1 MPAASS
7 PDRGNAAQS
16 SWTRRLAAIAAGRLT
31 AVGSRALRL
40 GGGTT
45 LPGRVAMALAP
56 HVVTDLARDL
66 PRGIILISGTNGK
79 TTTARL
85 LGGILEAA
93 GIDPIHNRAG
103 ANLLSG
109 IASALVGRATLSGVV
124 RGEAGLFEVDE
135 ATLPAAV
142 EASRPRVLI
151 LLNLFRDQL
160 DRYGEIDILAE
171 RWRRALLAMPTGSV
185 LVYNADDP
193 LVAEVGR
200 TYEGPTLT
208 FGLDEAPEGSPR
220 AQTPEHAAD
229 SRYCYRC
236 GRPYEYAL
244 VTLGHMGHYR
254 CTQCGTTRLSPDV
267 RATGIRLR
275 GADGASL
282 SVTYGNQTLAVDTV
296 LPGLYNVYDIAA
308 ASAGALAL
316 GIMVETIRAGIT
328 ATAPAFGRGERVTL
342 DGRDALLLLAKNP
355 AGFNEVLR
363 TVLLAEREPVVLI
376 AINDLIADG
385 RDISWLW
392 DVDFEMLRDR
402 ARGVVVTG
410 LRAEDMA
417 LRLKYAGI
425 DAARVTVERDGA
437 RALERA
443 RALLR
448 DGERLYILPTY
459 TAMLQLRDILARKG
473 IVRGF
478 WKQ

>member
-1 MPAASS
+1 M
-7 PDRGNAAQS
+7 
-16 SWTRRLAAIAAGRLT
+16 
-31 AVGSRALRL
+31 RL

-56 HVVTDLARDL
+56 HIVTDLAGRL
-66 PRGIILISGTNGK
+66 PRGIVLISGTNGK

-85 LGGILEAA
+85 LDGILEAG
-93 GIDPIHNRAG
+93 GIEAIHNRAG

-109 IASALVGRATLSGVV
+109 VASALIERATPSGHL
-124 RGEAGLFEVDE
+124 RGEVGLFEIDE
-135 ATLPAAV
+135 ATLPAVVDA
-142 EASRPRVLI
+142 ARPRVLI

-171 RWRRALLAMPTGSV
+171 RWRRALIAMPATGLV
-185 LVYNADDP
+185 VYNADDP
-193 LVAEVGR
+193 LVADVGR
-200 TYEGPTLT
+200 TYGGRTLT
-208 FGLDEAPEGSPR
+208 FGLDEAPEGR
-220 AQTPEHAAD
+220 APTQSPEHAAD

-236 GRPYEYAL
+236 GRPYEYSL
-244 VTLGHMGHYR
+244 VTIGHMGHYR
-254 CTQCGTTRLSPDV
+254 CMQCGTGRTSPEV

-282 SVTYGNQTLAVDTV
+282 SLVYGDRTLPVSTV

-308 ASAGALAL
+308 AAAGALAMDVDMATIGR
-316 GIMVETIRAGIT
+316 GIA
-328 ATAPAFGRGERVTL
+328 ATAPAFGRGEHVAL

-363 TVLLAEREPVVLI
+363 TVLLAEPAPVVLI

-402 ARGVVVTG
+402 ARHVVVTG
-410 LRAEDMA
+410 IRAEDMA
-417 LRLKYAGI
+417 LRLKYAGLES
-425 DAARVTVERDGA
+425 ARVTVERDGG
-437 RALERA
+437 RALENA
-443 RALLR
+443 RTLLR

-459 TAMLQLRDILARKG
+459 TAMLHLRDILARKG

>member
-1 MPAASS
+1 M
-7 PDRGNAAQS
+7 
-16 SWTRRLAAIAAGRLT
+16 
-31 AVGSRALRL
+31 RL

-56 HVVTDLARDL
+56 HIVTDLAGRL
-66 PRGIILISGTNGK
+66 PRGIVLISGTNGK

-85 LGGILEAA
+85 LDGILEAG
-93 GIDPIHNRAG
+93 GIEAIHNRAG

-109 IASALVGRATLSGVV
+109 VASALIERATPSGHL
-124 RGEAGLFEVDE
+124 RGEVGLFEIDE
-135 ATLPAAV
+135 ATLPAVVDA
-142 EASRPRVLI
+142 ARPRVLI

-171 RWRRALLAMPTGSV
+171 RWRRALIAMPATGLV
-185 LVYNADDP
+185 VYNADDP
-193 LVAEVGR
+193 LVADVGR
-200 TYEGPTLT
+200 TYGGRTLT
-208 FGLDEAPEGSPR
+208 FGLDEAPEGR
-220 AQTPEHAAD
+220 ARTQSPEHAAD

-236 GRPYEYAL
+236 GRPYEYSL
-244 VTLGHMGHYR
+244 VTIGHMGHYR
-254 CTQCGTTRLSPDV
+254 CAQCGIGRTSPEV

-282 SVTYGNQTLAVDTV
+282 SLVYGDRTLPVSTV

-308 ASAGALAL
+308 AAAGALAMDVDMATIGR
-316 GIMVETIRAGIT
+316 GIA
-328 ATAPAFGRGERVTL
+328 ATAPAFGRGEHVAL

-363 TVLLAEREPVVLI
+363 TVLLAEPAPVVLI

-402 ARGVVVTG
+402 ARHVVVTG
-410 LRAEDMA
+410 IRAEDMA
-417 LRLKYAGI
+417 LRLKYAGLEP
-425 DAARVTVERDGA
+425 ARVTVERDGG
-437 RALERA
+437 RALENA
-443 RALLR
+443 RTLLR

-459 TAMLQLRDILARKG
+459 TAMLHLRDILARKG

>member
-1 MPAASS
+1 M
-7 PDRGNAAQS
+7 
-16 SWTRRLAAIAAGRLT
+16 RRLAAIAAGRLT
-31 AVGSRALRL
+31 ALGSRAMRL

-56 HVVTDLARDL
+56 GIITDLAERL
-66 PRGIILISGTNGK
+66 PRGVILISGTNGK

-85 LGGILEAA
+85 LGGILDAA
-93 GIDPIHNRAG
+93 GLTAIHNRAG

-109 IASALVGRATLSGVV
+109 IASALIERATLSGDVH
-124 RGEAGLFEVDE
+124 GEAGLFEVDE
-135 ATLPAAV
+135 ATLPVAV
-142 EASRPRVLI
+142 EATRPSVLI

-171 RWRRALLAMPTGSV
+171 RWRRALVAMPPDVT

-193 LVAEVGR
+193 LVADVGR
-200 TYEGPTLT
+200 TYGGRTLT
-208 FGLDEAPEGSPR
+208 FGLEEAPEGAPGV
-220 AQTPEHAAD
+220 QTPEHAAD

-254 CTQCGTTRLSPDV
+254 CPHCGTGRVPPEV
-267 RATGIRLR
+267 RASAIRLR
-275 GADGASL
+275 GADGVSL
-282 SVTYGNQTLAVDTV
+282 SLALRDQRLAISTV

-316 GIMVETIRAGIT
+316 DIGTESIGRGIT
-328 ATAPAFGRGERVTL
+328 ATGPAFGRGERVAL

-363 TVLLAEREPVVLI
+363 TVLLAEEAPVVLI

-402 ARGVVVTG
+402 ARSVVVTG

-417 LRLKYAGI
+417 LRLKYAGV
-425 DAARVTVERDGA
+425 DAARVTTERDGA
-437 RALERA
+437 LALERA
-443 RALLR
+443 RMLLR
-448 DGERLYILPTY
+448 NGERLYILPTY
-459 TAMLQLRDILARKG
+459 TAMLHLRG
-473 IVRGF
+473 
-478 WKQ
+478 

>member
-1 MPAASS
+1 M
-7 PDRGNAAQS
+7 
-16 SWTRRLAAIAAGRLT
+16 RRLAAIVAGRVAAL
-31 AVGSRALRL
+31 GSRALRL

-45 LPGRVAMALAP
+45 LPGRMANAVAP
-56 HVVTDLARDL
+56 DIITDLAGRL
-66 PRGIILISGTNGK
+66 PRGVVLISGTNGK

-85 LGGILEAA
+85 LGGILDAA
-93 GIDPIHNRAG
+93 GLVAIHNRAG

-109 IASALVGRATLSGVV
+109 IASALIERAAPSGAMRADVGM
-124 RGEAGLFEVDE
+124 FEVDE
-135 ATLPAAV
+135 AALPAAV
-142 EASRPRVLI
+142 EATRPCALV

-171 RWRRALLAMPTGSV
+171 RWRHALVALPPGAT

-193 LVAEVGR
+193 LVADVGR
-200 TYEGPTLT
+200 AHTGRALT
-208 FGLDEAPEGSPR
+208 FGLDEAPEGSLP
-220 AQTPEHAAD
+220 AQIPEHAAD

-254 CTQCGTTRLSPDV
+254 CPRCGTGRVRPTV
-267 RATGIRLR
+267 RAIGIRVR
-275 GADGASL
+275 GADGVSL
-282 SVTYGNQTLAVDTV
+282 TLASGDRSLAITAA

-308 ASAGALAL
+308 AAAGALAL
-316 GIMVETIRAGIT
+316 DVTIETIGRGISS
-328 ATAPAFGRGERVTL
+328 TAPAFGRGERVTL

-363 TVLLAEREPVVLI
+363 TILLAEETPVVLI

-392 DVDFEMLRDR
+392 DVDFELLRDR
-402 ARGVVVTG
+402 ARSVVVTG
-410 LRAEDMA
+410 LRADDMA
-417 LRLKYAGI
+417 LRLKYAGV

-437 RALERA
+437 AALERA
-443 RALLR
+443 RAQLR
-448 DGERLYILPTY
+448 NGERLYILPTY
-459 TAMLQLRDILARKG
+459 TAMLHLRGILARKG